1 MKEQLQQL
9 YCLVSVTVPD
19 LATYLEK
26 HDSSNM
32 FFCFRWLLVLFK
44 REFSHHDIMRL
55 WEVLWTDLPC
65 PNFHL
70 LLCVAIL
77 DTQQHVLMENSY
89 GFTEILKHINDL
101 SLHIELDSTLS
112 KAEGIY
118 HQLTLAVQVP
128 DVARKIIGLEPL
140 GDRGCGEEQESV
152 RTGNVDNRLGSEQGP
167 ESLETVTFE
176 TSTGEVAFERSL
188 NLHYL

>member
-1 MKEQLQQL
+1 M
-9 YCLVSVTVPD
+9 
-19 LATYLEK
+19 
-26 HDSSNM
+26 
-32 FFCFRWLLVLFK
+32 LLNK
-44 REFSHHDIMRL
+44 TGDIIHNHL
-55 WEVLWTDLPC
+55 NVY
-65 PNFHL
+65 FHL
-70 LLCVAIL
+70 
-77 DTQQHVLMENSY
+77 Q
-89 GFTEILKHINDL
+89 HINDL

-118 HQLTLAVQVP
+118 HQLTVAVQVP

-140 GDRGCGEEQESV
+140 GDCDGAEEQESV
-152 RTGNVDNRLGSEQGP
+152 ESRNVDNELEAEQGP

>member
-1 MKEQLQQL
+1 MNGEWISGK
-9 YCLVSVTVPD
+9 SVAV
-19 LATYLEK
+19 
-26 HDSSNM
+26 
-32 FFCFRWLLVLFK
+32 LLVLEWAK
-44 REFSHHDIMRL
+44 LGMLLNKTGDIIHNHL
-55 WEVLWTDLPC
+55 NVY
-65 PNFHL
+65 FHL
-70 LLCVAIL
+70 
-77 DTQQHVLMENSY
+77 Q
-89 GFTEILKHINDL
+89 HINDL

-118 HQLTLAVQVP
+118 HQLTVAVQVP

-140 GDRGCGEEQESV
+140 GDCDGAEEQESV
-152 RTGNVDNRLGSEQGP
+152 ESRNVDNELEAEQGP

>member
-1 MKEQLQQL
+1 MNGEWISGK
-9 YCLVSVTVPD
+9 SVAV
-19 LATYLEK
+19 
-26 HDSSNM
+26 
-32 FFCFRWLLVLFK
+32 LLVLEWAK
-44 REFSHHDIMRL
+44 LGMLLNKTGDISHNHL
-55 WEVLWTDLPC
+55 NVY
-65 PNFHL
+65 FHL
-70 LLCVAIL
+70 
-77 DTQQHVLMENSY
+77 Q
-89 GFTEILKHINDL
+89 HINDL

-118 HQLTLAVQVP
+118 HQLTVAVQVP

-140 GDRGCGEEQESV
+140 GDCDGAEEQESV
-152 RTGNVDNRLGSEQGP
+152 ELRNVDNELEAEQGP

>member
-1 MKEQLQQL
+1 M
-9 YCLVSVTVPD
+9 
-19 LATYLEK
+19 
-26 HDSSNM
+26 
-32 FFCFRWLLVLFK
+32 LLVLEQAK
-44 REFSHHDIMRL
+44 LGIPLTETGDISH
-55 WEVLWTDLPC
+55 
-65 PNFHL
+65 NHL
-70 LLCVAIL
+70 NVYFLL
-77 DTQQHVLMENSY
+77 Q
-89 GFTEILKHINDL
+89 HINDL

-118 HQLTLAVQVP
+118 HQLILAVQVP

-152 RTGNVDNRLGSEQGP
+152 RTGNVDNGLGSEQGP